1 MKTYK
6 TEDEQIIKA
15 SSNLEIVNQLKNGG
29 RFTADETPTE
39 YIEGFAERMKEYDG
53 RQIRSDSIDNFIED
67 LIGCDYL
74 TEIKDLQK

>member
-29 RFTADETPTE
+29 RFTAEETPKQ
-39 YIEGFAERMKEYDG
+39 YIKGFTERMKEYDG
-53 RQIRSDSIDNFIED
+53 RQIRSDSVDNFIED
-67 LIGCDYL
+67 LIQCDYL
-74 TEIKDLQK
+74 TEISDPQK

>member
-1 MKTYK
+1 MKIYK

-39 YIEGFAERMKEYDG
+39 YIEGFAERMEEYDG

-67 LIGCDYL
+67 LIECNYL
-74 TEIKDLQK
+74 TEINALQK